1 VEGMAIMVG
10 LIVALLV
17 IWLIVACIG
26 IAIKGLLWLF
36 VLGLILFVI
45 TTAFGAFTA
54 NR

>member
-1 VEGMAIMVG
+1 MVG

-36 VLGLILFVI
+36 VIGIILFVV
-45 TTAFGAFTA
+45 TTAFGTFTA

>member
-1 VEGMAIMVG
+1 MAIMVG

-36 VLGLILFVI
+36 VVGLILFVV
-45 TTAFGAFTA
+45 TTAFGVFTA

>member
-1 VEGMAIMVG
+1 VEGKAIMVG

-36 VLGLILFVI
+36 VV

>member
-1 VEGMAIMVG
+1 MG

-36 VLGLILFVI
+36 VVGIVLFAL
-45 TTAFGAFTA
+45 TTAFGAFSST
-54 NR
+54 R

>member
-1 VEGMAIMVG
+1 MLG

-36 VLGLILFVI
+36 VVGIILFAV
-45 TTAFGAFTA
+45 TTAFGAFTST
-54 NR
+54 R

>member
-1 VEGMAIMVG
+1 MVG

-36 VLGLILFVI
+36 VVGLILFVV
-45 TTAFGAFTA
+45 TTAFGVFTA

>member
-1 VEGMAIMVG
+1 MVG

-36 VLGLILFVI
+36 VVGIIRFVV

>member
-1 VEGMAIMVG
+1 MVG

-36 VLGLILFVI
+36 ALGLILFVI
-45 TTAFGAFTA
+45 TTAFGVFTA

>member
-36 VLGLILFVI
+36 VLGLILFVV
-45 TTAFGAFTA
+45 TTAFGVFTA

>member
-1 VEGMAIMVG
+1 MEGMAIMVG

-26 IAIKGLLWLF
+26 VAIKGLLWLF

>member
-1 VEGMAIMVG
+1 MLG

-36 VLGLILFVI
+36 VIGLVLFAL
-45 TTAFGAFTA
+45 TTAFGAFSIT
-54 NR
+54 R

>member
-1 VEGMAIMVG
+1 VEGKAIMIG

-36 VLGLILFVI
+36 VVGLILFVV
-45 TTAFGAFTA
+45 TTAFGVFTA

>member
-1 VEGMAIMVG
+1 VEGKAIMVG

-36 VLGLILFVI
+36 VIGIILFVV
-45 TTAFGAFTA
+45 TTAFGVFTA

>member
-1 VEGMAIMVG
+1 VEGKAIMVG

-36 VLGLILFVI
+36 VVGIILFVA
-45 TTAFGAFTA
+45 TTAFGALTA